1 MAVRGEDGK
10 NHMDRK
16 IWKEIWKQFQEKGI
30 TVKKGT
36 IQDATFIESDPV
48 HGNRKKGGGII
59 PIDPEFPVITSEMEN
74 PEMSKKDLKAAKKIE
89 K

>member
-16 IWKEIWKQFQEKGI
+16 IWKEIWKQFQEKG
-30 TVKKGT
+30 T

-59 PIDPEFPVITSEMEN
+59 PIYPEFPVITSEMEN